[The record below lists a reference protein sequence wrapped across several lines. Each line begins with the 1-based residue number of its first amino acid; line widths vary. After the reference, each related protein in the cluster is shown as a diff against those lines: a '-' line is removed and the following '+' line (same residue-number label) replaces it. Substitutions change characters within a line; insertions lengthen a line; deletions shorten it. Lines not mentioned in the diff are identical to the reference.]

1 MIRRV
6 VKPSI
11 RFAKWAFGPP
21 VPGLDLMLAG
31 LAIGW
36 AFAAG
41 AAPEVFEQQS
51 YAVLRLMPPWA
62 FAGAMAA
69 LASAHLATMRRPR
82 HAGLRQAGLLAAGVV
97 WLSVAVGFALAGGWT
112 AVAAYG
118 VVAAACGLGLI
129 YVEAE
134 RGHDR

>member
-1 MIRRV
+1 
-6 VKPSI
+6 
-11 RFAKWAFGPP
+11 
-21 VPGLDLMLAG
+21 
-31 LAIGW
+31 
-36 AFAAG
+36 
-41 AAPEVFEQQS
+41 
-51 YAVLRLMPPWA
+51 
-62 FAGAMAA
+62 
-69 LASAHLATMRRPR
+69 MRRPR